1 MSAHEPETTPP
12 TASETPVSETASVD
26 SPAAES
32 AADENKRR
40 FREALDAKKA
50 RHGEDHLDAGQ
61 TPGHA
66 HGRVETK
73 RTFRRKTG

>member
-1 MSAHEPETTPP
+1 MAAMSADEPKTSDP
-12 TASETPVSETASVD
+12 TDSG
-26 SPAAES
+26 SPAE
-32 AADENKRR
+32 ETKRR
-40 FREALDAKKA
+40 FREALAAKKA

-66 HGRVETK
+66 HGRIESK

>member
-1 MSAHEPETTPP
+1 MSANEPETSPVD
-12 TASETPVSETASVD
+12 ETPTGET
-26 SPAAES
+26 P
-32 AADENKRR
+32 ADENKRR

-50 RHGEDHLDAGQ
+50 RQGEDHLDAGQ

>member
-1 MSAHEPETTPP
+1 MSANEPETAPP
-12 TASETPVSETASVD
+12 TDDKTSAEET
-26 SPAAES
+26 
-32 AADENKRR
+32 KRR